1 MVDATDAAFIG
12 LTVVTVAG
20 AISALEAKEIIYG
33 AVGLAASFFGVA
45 SLFFLLDSPF
55 VAVFQITVYVGAVA
69 VLVLFTVM
77 LVREGRWFGDSMG
90 PAASFAALLTV
101 AALVFSLVTSFFAA
115 GLLTA
120 PEQATAPSFLGIGQ
134 LLTGQYA
141 PVFEVLAMVLAAS
154 VLGALTLA
162 KVDRPGEGAPVAKA
176 DATAEKEVPSGA

>member
-1 MVDATDAAFIG
+1 MVDVTDAAFIA
-12 LTVVTVAG
+12 LTVVTVGG

-101 AALVFSLVTSFFAA
+101 VALVFSLVTSFFAA
-115 GLLTA
+115 GLSSTS
-120 PEQATAPSFLGIGQ
+120 EQATAPSFLGIGQ
-134 LLTGQYA
+134 LLTGHYA
-141 PVFEVLAMVLAAS
+141 PVFEVLALVLAAS

-162 KVDRPGEGAPVAKA
+162 KVDPPGGGEAVAKA
-176 DATAEKEVPSGA
+176 EGADRKEMTEGK

>member
-1 MVDATDAAFIG
+1 MG
-12 LTVVTVAG
+12 G
-20 AISALEAKEIIYG
+20 AIAALEAREIIYG

-90 PAASFAALLTV
+90 PAARVAGVVTV
-101 AALVFSLVTSFFAA
+101 VALVVSLVSSFIAA
-115 GLLTA
+115 GLSTA
-120 PEQATAPSFLGIGQ
+120 SEQAAAPSFVDIGN
-134 LLTGQYA
+134 LLTGQFA
-141 PVFEVLAMVLAAS
+141 PVLEVLALVLAAS

-162 KVDRPGEGAPVAKA
+162 KVDSAGDGAGGGKARASKEGEVSS
-176 DATAEKEVPSGA
+176 EE

>member
-1 MVDATDAAFIG
+1 MTDVVFIA
-12 LTVVTVAG
+12 LTLVTIGG
-20 AISALEAKEIIYG
+20 AISALEAKEVIYG

-101 AALVFSLVTSFFAA
+101 VALIFSLVTSFFAA
-115 GLLTA
+115 GFPNA
-120 PEQATAPSFLGIGQ
+120 SEQATAPSFLGIGQ
-134 LLTGQYA
+134 LLTGHYA
-141 PVFEVLAMVLAAS
+141 PVFEILALVLAAS

-162 KVDRPGEGAPVAKA
+162 KVDRLGEGDPTAKP
-176 DATAEKEVPSGA
+176 DATDHKEVPSGA